1 MKPENTLNR
10 RTYVRSSI
18 FGMLAVSMP
27 NLLYSRHT
35 ERDVPF
41 LDTDPGKLFH
51 RYPSIDDEIVSEVVG
66 KSHSDLDRVKELVN
80 ERPELARAT
89 WDWAF
94 GDWES
99 AIGAASHVGRRDI
112 VHFLMS
118 KGARPDLFTYAMLGA
133 YELVKAAIEFSPGIQ
148 KTMGP
153 HGISLLSHAKSGR
166 RMEEKMSQ
174 KERDDLKK
182 TIDFLGS
189 LGDADGE
196 TYMEVSAEDQQKYLG
211 DYKYGD
217 GEKDGFS
224 IRLNMRKL
232 LSLGRLGKFG
242 GALYKIADNKF
253 TYNGA
258 PSVTITFDVEKDVV
272 KSLTVHEPGL
282 TLTAKKAS

>member
-1 MKPENTLNR
+1 MKTNDTLNR
-10 RTYVRSSI
+10 RTLVRSSV
-18 FGMLAVSMP
+18 FGLLAVSLP
-27 NLLYSRHT
+27 NLAYSRHMVRNT
-35 ERDVPF
+35 
-41 LDTDPGKLFH
+41 LALNMDPEKLFH
-51 RYPSIDDEIVSEVVG
+51 RYPSIDDEIVSSVVG
-66 KSHSDLDRVKELVN
+66 KSHSDLDGVKELVN
-80 ERPELARAT
+80 KRPELARAS

-112 VHFLMS
+112 VQFLMS
-118 KGARPDLFTYAMLGA
+118 KGARPTLFTYAMLGA
-133 YELVKAAIEFSPGIQ
+133 YDIVKATIDFSPGIQ

-153 HGISLLSHAKSGR
+153 HGISLLSHAKFGK
-166 RMEEKMSQ
+166 RMEDKISQ
-174 KERDDLKK
+174 KERDNLKK
-182 TIDFLGS
+182 TIDFLES

-196 TYMEVSAEDQQKYLG
+196 TYLDVRPEDQQKYLG

-242 GALYKIADNKF
+242 GALYKIGDNKF

-258 PSVTITFDVEKDVV
+258 PSITVSFEVENGVV
-272 KSLTVHEPGL
+272 RSLTVHEPEL
-282 TLTAKKAS
+282 TLTARKI